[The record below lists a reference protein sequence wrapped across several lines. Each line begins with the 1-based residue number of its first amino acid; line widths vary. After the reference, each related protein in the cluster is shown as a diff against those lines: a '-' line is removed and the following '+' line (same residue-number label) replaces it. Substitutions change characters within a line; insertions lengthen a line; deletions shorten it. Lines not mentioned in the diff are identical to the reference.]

1 MDNQPKPQYSLT
13 ISSERSSIE
22 NAVTLAEKV
31 AAEMNLIDEES
42 DNLAISVSEAV
53 ANAIIHGNK
62 LDKSKK
68 VNISIFVK
76 NNRVTVKVKDQG
88 SGFEPK
94 KLKNPIEPEN
104 ISKEF
109 GRGVFILR
117 NLMDTVDFNFTK
129 SGTEVIFSKNYKK
142 NSFKK

>member
-1 MDNQPKPQYSLT
+1 MDSQPKPQYSLT

-22 NAVTLAEKV
+22 NAVNLAERV
-31 AAEMNLIDEES
+31 AADMKLIDEES
-42 DNLAISVSEAV
+42 DSLAISVSEAV

-62 LDKSKK
+62 FDKNKK
-68 VNISIFVK
+68 VKISIFVK

-88 SGFEPK
+88 SGFDPE
-94 KLKNPIEPEN
+94 KLNNPIDPEN

-117 NLMDTVDFNFTK
+117 NLMDKVDFNFMK
-129 SGTEVIFSKNYKK
+129 SGTEVVFSKNYKK

>member
-1 MDNQPKPQYSLT
+1 MGNQPKPQYSLS

-62 LDKSKK
+62 LDKNKK

-76 NNRVTVKVKDQG
+76 NNGVTVKVKDQG

-94 KLKNPIEPEN
+94 KLKNPIHPEN

-129 SGTEVIFSKNYKK
+129 SGTEVIFSKNYSK
-142 NSFKK
+142 NCFKK

>member
-1 MDNQPKPQYSLT
+1 MDNRPKTRYSLT

-22 NAVTLAEKV
+22 NAVNLVEKV
-31 AAEMNLIDEES
+31 AAKMKLIEEEAY
-42 DNLAISVSEAV
+42 NLAISVSEAV

-62 LDKSKK
+62 FDKNKK
-68 VNISIFVK
+68 VKISIFIE

-88 SGFEPK
+88 SGFNPK
-94 KLKNPIEPEN
+94 ELNNPIDPEN
-104 ISKEF
+104 VSKEF

-117 NLMDTVDFNFTK
+117 NLMDTVDFNFVK
-129 SGTEVIFSKNYKK
+129 SGTEVIFSKNYNK

>member
-1 MDNQPKPQYSLT
+1 MDNHPKPQYSLT
-13 ISSERSSIE
+13 ISSERTSIE
-22 NAVTLAEKV
+22 NAVNLAEKI
-31 AAEMNLIDEES
+31 AAEMKLIDDES

-62 LDKSKK
+62 LDKNKK
-68 VNISIFVK
+68 VKISIFVK
-76 NNRVTVKVKDQG
+76 NNRITVKVKDQG

-94 KLKNPIEPEN
+94 KLDNPIHPDN

-117 NLMDTVDFNFTK
+117 NLMDTVEFNFTK
-129 SGTEVIFSKNYKK
+129 SGTEVIFSKNYNK

>member
-62 LDKSKK
+62 LDKNKK
-68 VNISIFVK
+68 VKISIFVK

-129 SGTEVIFSKNYKK
+129 SGTEVIFSKNYSK
-142 NSFKK
+142 NCFKK

>member
-1 MDNQPKPQYSLT
+1 MDNRPKTQYSLT

-22 NAVTLAEKV
+22 NAVNLVEKV
-31 AAEMNLIDEES
+31 AAEMKLIEEEAY
-42 DNLAISVSEAV
+42 NLAISVSEAV

-62 LDKSKK
+62 FDKNKK
-68 VNISIFVK
+68 VKISIFIE

-88 SGFEPK
+88 SGFNPK
-94 KLKNPIEPEN
+94 ELNNPIDPEN
-104 ISKEF
+104 VSKEF

-117 NLMDTVDFNFTK
+117 NLMDTVDFNFVK
-129 SGTEVIFSKNYKK
+129 SGTEVIFTKNYNK

>member
-1 MDNQPKPQYSLT
+1 MDNQPKPQYILT

-62 LDKSKK
+62 LDKNKK
-68 VNISIFVK
+68 VKISIFVK
-76 NNRVTVKVKDQG
+76 NNRVTVKVEDQG

-129 SGTEVIFSKNYKK
+129 SGTEVIFYKNNNK
-142 NSFKK
+142 NNFKK

>member
-13 ISSERSSIE
+13 ISSERSSIR
-22 NAVTLAEKV
+22 NAVNLVEKV
-31 AAEMNLIDEES
+31 ADKMKLVNEES

-62 LDKSKK
+62 FDKNKK
-68 VNISIFVK
+68 IKISIFIK

-88 SGFEPK
+88 SGFNPK
-94 KLKNPIEPEN
+94 ELNNPIDPEN

-109 GRGVFILR
+109 GRGIFILR

-129 SGTEVIFSKNYKK
+129 SGTEVIFSKNYNK

>member
-22 NAVTLAEKV
+22 NAVNLVEKV
-31 AAEMNLIDEES
+31 AAEMKLIDEES
-42 DNLAISVSEAV
+42 YNLAISVSEAV

-62 LDKSKK
+62 FDKNKK
-68 VNISIFVK
+68 VKISIFIE

-88 SGFEPK
+88 SGFNPRE
-94 KLKNPIEPEN
+94 LDNPIDPEN
-104 ISKEF
+104 VSKEF
-109 GRGVFILR
+109 GRGIFILR
-117 NLMDTVDFNFTK
+117 NLMDTVDFNFVK
-129 SGTEVIFSKNYKK
+129 SGTEVIFTKNYNK

>member
-31 AAEMNLIDEES
+31 ATEMNLIDEES

-62 LDKSKK
+62 LDKNKK
-68 VNISIFVK
+68 VKISIFVK